1 MADISKYVHINP
13 LDLDNNRAI
22 GVVFPFDAEAVFHSS
37 YTTKEQIKSNL
48 INVLLTE
55 PGERVMEPEFG
66 VGLKLL
72 LFEQNVDQELV
83 KSRIND
89 QINIYIPEIE
99 LAEVNLNFQPDEHTL
114 FIAITYWFVL
124 DDTLDSIQLNF
135 NNK

>member
-1 MADISKYVHINP
+1 
-13 LDLDNNRAI
+13 
-22 GVVFPFDAEAVFHSS
+22 
-37 YTTKEQIKSNL
+37 
-48 INVLLTE
+48 
-55 PGERVMEPEFG
+55 MEPEFG

-114 FIAITYWFVL
+114 FIAITYRFVL

>member
-99 LAEVNLNFQPDEHTL
+99 LIDSIVD
-114 FIAITYWFVL
+114 FIEDQHLLYIKIIYSIKSDNTTDA
-124 DDTLDSIQLNF
+124 IQLNF
-135 NNK
+135 NN